1 MRSERYITGGP
12 LEKWLLNFFQKHT
25 SLLALDPFELI
36 WLLLASLFP
45 FYIFFSHQE
54 GVYLN
59 LRCNYVIRIFNLI
72 LFSTKVEDSFRK
84 STLIRNKMSLATM

>member
-1 MRSERYITGGP
+1 MRSERYIIGGP
-12 LEKWLLNFFQKHT
+12 LEKWLLNFFQKHN
-25 SLLALDPFELI
+25 SLLALDYFKLL

-45 FYIFFSHQE
+45 FYIFLSHQE